1 MQGHIN
7 GQPLVL
13 GNLRLVQ
20 ERGQSSPAL
29 EAALAQHAEQGRSVT
44 LLADAHGVRAQ
55 FAVADT
61 QRAHAPEA
69 IAQLQALG
77 ITTVVLSGDNLA
89 TVQAIAREAGILEA
103 RGALLPE
110 DKLNALAEMQQRL
123 GATAMVGDGINDA
136 PALARADIGFAMGG
150 NGSTGMAM
158 ETATVVLMSDDLRR
172 VADTVGLSRRT
183 HRVLWQNIAFALGVK
198 VLFFGLA
205 LAGSATLWMAV
216 LADMGASLLV
226 VANGLRLRRWRG
238 QR

>member
-1 MQGHIN
+1 
-7 GQPLVL
+7 
-13 GNLRLVQ
+13 
-20 ERGQSSPAL
+20 
-29 EAALAQHAEQGRSVT
+29 
-44 LLADAHGVRAQ
+44 
-55 FAVADT
+55 
-61 QRAHAPEA
+61 
-69 IAQLQALG
+69 
-77 ITTVVLSGDNLA
+77 
-89 TVQAIAREAGILEA
+89 
-103 RGALLPE
+103 
-110 DKLNALAEMQQRL
+110 
-123 GATAMVGDGINDA
+123 
-136 PALARADIGFAMGG
+136 
-150 NGSTGMAM
+150 MAM